1 MAQERGDEGVWDQS
15 GGGYEVTYGPK
26 AQVDDLPDFEW
37 AVKQTYGG
45 QLRGPQ
51 LWRGML
57 TVFYKGK
64 EFGDFE
70 AQLIM
75 SKRDDRPF
83 ISLPQRSYEDQKS
96 GATKYKSQ
104 VWLHMES
111 VKQAA
116 AEAVRLEMGDS
127 SVEEDDGPP
136 I

>member
-1 MAQERGDEGVWDQS
+1 MAQERGDEGVWEQQ

-26 AQVDDLPDFEW
+26 VEVPDMPDFSW

-57 TVFYKGK
+57 TVFYKGR

-75 SKRDDRPF
+75 GKSGTPF
-83 ISLPQRSYEDQKS
+83 VSLPQRSYEDQKS
-96 GATKYKSQ
+96 GLTKYKAQ

-111 VKQAA
+111 VKAAA
-116 AEAVRLEMGDS
+116 AECVRLELGDS

-136 I
+136 L